1 MNFGK
6 VLTAMVTPFD
16 RHGEIDFSKTS
27 ELIEYLLCNGTDA
40 LVVAGTT
47 GESPTLTMDEKVQ
60 LWKHVVKVV
69 NGRAPVIA
77 GTGSNST
84 EASIKL
90 SKKAEDTGVDA
101 LMLVAPYYNKPNQ
114 EGLYEHFKAI
124 AQSVRLPVMI
134 YNVPGRSVV
143 RIDPATIVRLSTIHN
158 IVSVKEATGDLDGMA
173 SIISATG
180 DDFSLYSGDDNL
192 TLPAYAIGAD
202 GIISVS
208 SHVVG
213 KEMQQMLSLF
223 DQGKGKE
230 AGELHRKL
238 LPIFQGMFQ
247 APSPGPV
254 KAALKKQGLD
264 TGGVRLP
271 LVPLTKEEEESI
283 HIKLNDL
290 LKDRE

>member
-16 RHGEIDFSKTS
+16 RHGEIDFEKTS
-27 ELIEYLLCNGTDA
+27 ELIEYLLANGSDG

-47 GESPTLTMDEKVQ
+47 GESPTLTADEKVE
-60 LWKHVVKVV
+60 LWQHVTKVV
-69 NGRAPVIA
+69 AGRVPVIA

-90 SKKAEDTGVDA
+90 SKRAESTGVDA

-114 EGLYEHFKAI
+114 KGLFEHFKTVAG
-124 AQSVRLPVMI
+124 AVNSPVMI

-143 RIDPATIVRLSTIHN
+143 RLLPETIMELSEIEN
-158 IVSVKEATGDLDGMA
+158 IVSLKEATGDLDGMA
-173 SIISATG
+173 HIRSGTG
-180 DDFSLYSGDDNL
+180 DDFTIYSGDDNL
-192 TLPAYAIGAD
+192 MLPAYAIGAD

-208 SHVVG
+208 SHVIG
-213 KEMQQMLSLF
+213 KEMQEMLTLF

-230 AGELHRKL
+230 AGKLHRKL
-238 LPIFQGMFQ
+238 LSVFNGMFS
-247 APSPGPV
+247 APSPAPV
-254 KAALKKQGLD
+254 KEALRMKGLD

-271 LVPLTKEEEESI
+271 LVPLTKSEQQVISECMQR
-283 HIKLNDL
+283 LN
-290 LKDRE
+290 